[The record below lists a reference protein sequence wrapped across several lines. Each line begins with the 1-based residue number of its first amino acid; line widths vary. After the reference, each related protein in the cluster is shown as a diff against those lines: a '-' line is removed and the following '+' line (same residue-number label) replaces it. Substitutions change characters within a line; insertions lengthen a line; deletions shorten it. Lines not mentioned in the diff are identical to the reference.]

1 MSLLSIENLK
11 AGYKIKDNIVNAVN
25 DVSLKVDKNEFL
37 GIVGE
42 SGCGKSTLAFS
53 ILKLLTPPGT
63 IFLVIFGLKGK
74 I

>member
-53 ILKLLTPPGT
+53 ILNC
-63 IFLVIFGLKGK
+63 
-74 I
+74 